1 MKQGWEFV
9 ELVEHFTV
17 QLADWELIANKTE
30 ATRLGFAILLKYFQ
44 YEGAFPKQATDV
56 PPALV
61 AFVAEQVS
69 VPIAAFASY
78 LWRGRTI
85 EYHRGQI
92 RAALDFRP
100 STEQDLK
107 ELATWLAAQL
117 PAEQQFTDEWKA
129 AALARLRTL
138 HLEPPT
144 PKQLRRTLTSARF
157 AAEEHLAKNIA
168 GQLSPGV
175 RIALDALL
183 STTIIPDKDEPETD
197 EEDAEPL
204 LDTEERRVTLLHT
217 LKADPGRASLK
228 NLLREVERLGIIRQ
242 LHLPTQIFRDVHL
255 RILQA
260 MRQRVITEESFEL
273 RRHPDLL
280 RYTLLA
286 AFCWLRGQ
294 EITDT
299 LIEQLNQIVYRM
311 GTKAEKKADDQLL
324 RVAKRVRGKTTIL
337 RKVARESL
345 DHPDDSVR
353 QVVYPAAGGK
363 EVLEAVV
370 TEREA
375 LAGYDGQIQTS
386 MRNSYA
392 SHYRRMVPPI
402 LKMLTFRSNNEAH
415 RPVIQ
420 AMELLTSYADVAGDF
435 PYFAEDA
442 TVPLTDVVP
451 DSWLPLVKSESG
463 RINRMTYEM
472 CALQALREKLR
483 CKEIWVEGALRYRDP
498 EEDLPKDFDQR
509 RDDYYTALDQPRDA
523 DAFILKVQTEMQH
536 WLDTLDRGLPKN
548 TGVQISNKRGG
559 WIHVTPFT
567 PLPAP
572 PNLDALKGAI
582 LDRWSIISLLDM
594 LKETDLR
601 VDVTGV
607 FRSSTARELLSR
619 ATLQKRLLLCCYA
632 LGTNTGFKRVCAG
645 IPGEDYRD
653 LAYVRR
659 RFMTRDHL
667 RNGIAKVVNTLLAT
681 RLEEIW
687 GAGTTACASD
697 SKLFGAWDQNLMTDW
712 HPRHRAAGV
721 KIYWHVDKKAAC
733 IYSQLKNPFASEVAA
748 MMEGLL
754 HHNTTMPLTRN
765 YVDTHGQSEIAFAF
779 CSVLNFALMPRFKA
793 IHRQK
798 LYRPARGNRTAYPN
812 LQAVLK
818 RPINWE
824 RIRRE
829 YDQIIKYATALRL
842 RTAETDALLRRFS
855 RKNVRHPTFKALI
868 ELGRAMKTI
877 FICKYLHSEALRRE
891 IHEGLQ
897 VVENWN
903 ATNDFILYGKRHE
916 FGTNKHEDMEVSM
929 LCLHLLQLSMV
940 YINTLLIQDILIEP
954 EWKTQMTPTDLR
966 ALTPLIYNHV
976 NPYGVFVLDMSQRLS
991 LKTVV
996 TTANT

>member
-1 MKQGWEFV
+1 VK
-9 ELVEHFTV
+9 H
-17 QLADWELIANKTE
+17 DWELIATKTD
-30 ATRLGFAILLKYFQ
+30 ATRLGFTILLKYFQ
-44 YEGAFPKQATDV
+44 YEGAFPKQAADV
-56 PPALV
+56 PVVLMTFLAECVDVPAD
-61 AFVAEQVS
+61 
-69 VPIAAFASY
+69 AFAAYS
-78 LWRGRTI
+78 WRGRTI

-92 RAALDFRP
+92 RSALDFRP

-107 ELATWLAAQL
+107 QLSSWLARQL
-117 PAEQQFTDEWKA
+117 PREQHYTDEGKA
-129 AALARLRTL
+129 AALAQLRTL

-144 PKQLRRTLTSARF
+144 PKQLRRMLTSARF
-157 AAEEHLAKNIA
+157 TAEEQLAKDLA
-168 GQLSPGV
+168 GQLLPGV
-175 RIALDALL
+175 RRALDALL
-183 STTIIPDKDEPETD
+183 STTIIQDKEVPELDEV
-197 EEDAEPL
+197 DAAPPL
-204 LDTEERRVTLLHT
+204 DIEERRVTLLHT
-217 LKADPGRASLK
+217 LKAAPGRASLK
-228 NLLREVERLGIIRQ
+228 NLLREVERLDVIRQ
-242 LHLPTQIFRDVHL
+242 LQLPTKLFGDVHPRML
-255 RILQA
+255 VSL
-260 MRQRVITEESFEL
+260 RQRVITEESFEL
-273 RRHPDLL
+273 RRHPDAL

-286 AFCWLRGQ
+286 VFCHLQGQ

-311 GTKAEKKADDQLL
+311 GSKAEKKADDALL
-324 RVAKRVRGKTTIL
+324 RTAKRVRGKTTIL

-345 DHPDDSVR
+345 DHPDEPVR

-370 TEREA
+370 TELEA
-375 LAGYDGQIQTS
+375 LAGYDGQVQTS

-415 RPVIQ
+415 RPVIR
-420 AMELLTSYADVAGDF
+420 AMELLTNYADVAGDF

-442 TVPLTDVVP
+442 DVPLTDVVP
-451 DSWLPLVKSESG
+451 DAWLAVVKNETG
-463 RINRMTYEM
+463 RINRITYEM

-498 EEDLPKDFDQR
+498 EEDLPKDFEQR
-509 RDDYYTALDQPRDA
+509 RDEYYEDIGQPRDA
-523 DAFILKVQTEMQH
+523 DAFIQKIQTEMQH
-536 WLDTLDRGLPKN
+536 WLDTLNRGLPKN
-548 TGVQISNKRGG
+548 TGVRISSKRGG

-572 PNLDALKGAI
+572 PNLDALKRAI

-607 FRSSTARELLSR
+607 FRSSTARELMSR
-619 ATLQKRLLLCCYA
+619 ATLQKRLLLCFYA
-632 LGTNTGFKRVCAG
+632 LGTNTGLKRVCAG
-645 IPGEDYRD
+645 IPGEDYRE

-687 GAGTTACASD
+687 GEGTTACASD
-697 SKLFGAWDQNLMTDW
+697 SKLFGAWNQNLMTDW
-712 HPRHRAAGV
+712 HPRHQAAGV

-733 IYSQLKNPFASEVAA
+733 IYSQLKHPFASEVAS

-779 CSVLNFALMPRFKA
+779 CSVLNFELMPRFKA

-798 LYRPARGNRTAYPN
+798 LYRPERGNRTAYPN
-812 LQAVLK
+812 LQDVLK

-855 RKNVRHPTFKALI
+855 RKNFRHPTFKALI

-903 ATNDFILYGKRHE
+903 ATNDFILYGKGRE
-916 FGTNKHEDMEVSM
+916 FGTNKQEDMEVTM

-940 YINTLLIQDILIEP
+940 YINTLLIQDILSEP
-954 EWKTQMTPTDLR
+954 EWKAQMTPTDLR
-966 ALTPLIYNHV
+966 ALTPLIYNHI
-976 NPYGVFVLDMSQRLS
+976 NPYGVFVLDMNQRLP
-991 LKTVV
+991 LKTAVSTV
-996 TTANT
+996 